1 MWVEGTSGTS
11 NTPPP
16 PLGILHDVSGRATA
30 DGFARGGLSFGDL
43 LQGFRTAAG
52 LTQEELAERSGLS
65 PNAVG
70 ALERGQRRRPYPHT
84 VRALADGLGLDE
96 KDQASLLAAVPGRT
110 GADRQAEEAPPA
122 AVTPRAAPAALP
134 YPATSLVGRER
145 ELGEVADLPVVV
157 FMHHPPAALGNWSD
171 RTRLREHRE
180 VGDLLRSHG
189 RVLHI
194 LSGHTHRACSGTWRG
209 IAWTVLHGIGP
220 QATLAWGRDVRPDYL
235 DGPAQVAILDIEN
248 GDLRVHAVDV
258 SGNARTWRRTG

>member
-1 MWVEGTSGTS
+1 MRIAIVTDLHQTAPGATVQGVDTAERLSRCVTAIGQLAADAKLRVAMGDLVEEPDEVAYAGLVDRLR
-11 NTPPP
+11 
-16 PLGILHDVSGRATA
+16 PLPMPVKLMVGNHDDRGILRAA
-30 DGFARGGLSFGDL
+30 WPALDDDGAGFAQGVIRVPGMAL
-43 LQGFRTAAG
+43 LFLDTAEPG
-52 LTQEELAERSGLS
+52 THEGRYCSPRLAW
-65 PNAVG
+65 
-70 ALERGQRRRPYPHT
+70 LERQ
-84 VRALADGLGLDE
+84 
-96 KDQASLLAAVPGRT
+96 
-110 GADRQAEEAPPA
+110 
-122 AVTPRAAPAALP
+122 
-134 YPATSLVGRER
+134 
-145 ELGEVADLPVVV
+145 LGEVADLPVVV